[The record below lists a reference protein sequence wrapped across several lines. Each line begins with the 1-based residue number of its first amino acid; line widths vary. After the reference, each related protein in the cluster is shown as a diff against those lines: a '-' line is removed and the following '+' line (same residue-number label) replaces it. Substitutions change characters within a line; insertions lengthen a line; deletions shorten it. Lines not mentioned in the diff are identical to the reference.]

1 MHTISI
7 KSEELTQKESQLKS
21 MASRIENTKDC
32 LFRISNSLDS
42 DIKYRHNIDY
52 ELKKLYKDLD
62 SIESQLYKTGDFLKE
77 TGKVYH
83 ETEIKLELEF
93 NELSLEITDNYYT
106 NDPNTPL
113 PIMKKEESFFERFSN
128 KLKSG
133 IKHLVDFF
141 TNSNEKVNNE
151 PLPYYND
158 NNSNFVIVNDYL
170 QPDPYMYYTYDTKT
184 YLETRGDWPTWDD
197 IDYSNNKP
205 KKGVLDYLKRSGEQI
220 IKGNYTDEVTL
231 LGTGGQIGLGIL
243 GLDVPMDIRD
253 IVCDF
258 HKWEWSWGHVGQTAL
273 DMAALLPFV
282 GALKY
287 TDEVGTLVK
296 GVNKSSDLIKNI
308 DKTDEIIDGI
318 KSSKKLA
325 NSIRKV
331 GNDILDIMES
341 AGGHTLKKHVS
352 RTNQELIKRAIKE
365 NVEAA
370 TSFINK
376 STAIKAVQENLRKNA
391 DEIAD
396 WLSNSNKAKKTFEV
410 IHNNPIG
417 KGVLSDKKTVI
428 YNLTKSKVVLVK
440 DATQELGF
448 RIITSFPVVK

>member
-7 KSEELTQKESQLKS
+7 KSEELTQKESQLKG

-62 SIESQLYKTGDFLKE
+62 NIESQLYKTGDFLKE

-93 NELSLEITDNYYT
+93 NKFSLEITDNYYT

-113 PIMKKEESFFERFSN
+113 PIMKKEESFFERLGN

-151 PLPYYND
+151 TLPYYND
-158 NNSNFVIVNDYL
+158 NKSNFVIVNDYL
-170 QPDPYMYYTYDTKT
+170 EPDPYMYYTYDTKT

-197 IDYSNNKP
+197 VDYSNNEP
-205 KKGVLDYLKRSGEQI
+205 KKGVLDYLKRSSEQI

-243 GLDVPMDIRD
+243 GLDALMDMRD

-258 HKWEWSWGHVGQTAL
+258 HKWEWSWGHVKQTAL

-308 DKTDEIIDGI
+308 DKTDEIVNGFKTIDKTTDVFNGTVKSVSNI
-318 KSSKKLA
+318 GEFFKDGFGKSIKNKLSKSSLKYDGQ
-325 NSIRKV
+325 SIYKV
-331 GNDILDIMES
+331 TSKTSNEY
-341 AGGHTLKKHVS
+341 LKKGYGVYLDGLHKDHLEVIDK
-352 RTNQELIKRAIKE
+352 LGKVKY
-365 NVEAA
+365 VL
-370 TSFINK
+370 
-376 STAIKAVQENLRKNA
+376 NLDGTLNA
-391 DEIAD
+391 DKTA
-396 WLSNSNKAKKTFEV
+396 KAIGRV
-410 IHNNPIG
+410 I
-417 KGVLSDKKTVI
+417 KGW
-428 YNLTKSKVVLVK
+428 
-440 DATQELGF
+440 
-448 RIITSFPVVK
+448 